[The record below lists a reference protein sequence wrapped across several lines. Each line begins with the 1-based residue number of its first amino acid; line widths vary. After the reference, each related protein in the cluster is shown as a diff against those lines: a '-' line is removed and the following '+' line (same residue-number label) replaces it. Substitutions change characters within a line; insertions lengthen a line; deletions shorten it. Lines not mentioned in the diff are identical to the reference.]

1 MVEDLSMRG
10 DRGCG
15 QIASCQTSLLVANKV
30 IEYISTRS
38 MLEGRRQFLQPT
50 VPWELVGKAEYTGRN
65 LRFNPCEVNACT
77 LEIRSF
83 GIQGSVGRKRRPST
97 VKSNRIRPGP
107 ARITPPEID
116 LRPMATLQSSYTLH
130 RARMKSLLRV
140 RN

>member
-50 VPWELVGKAEYTGRN
+50 ASVNG
-65 LRFNPCEVNACT
+65 EVKPN
-77 LEIRSF
+77 
-83 GIQGSVGRKRRPST
+83 
-97 VKSNRIRPGP
+97 P
-107 ARITPPEID
+107 ARS
-116 LRPMATLQSSYTLH
+116 ATD
-130 RARMKSLLRV
+130 RARVVFTTTLVDARFPTDRAARILEADV
-140 RN
+140 RKCE